1 MKITISTHVKSNIGK
16 TWKSWNTPEDIV
28 RWNAASDDWHT
39 PRSTVDLREGGKFCS
54 RMEAK
59 DGSFGFDFEGTYTKV
74 IQDRQIEYVMGDG
87 RAVVI
92 VFTEVDGGV
101 RIDQTFDAEDENSS
115 AQQREGWQSILNNFA
130 RFVEGRNSTDAN
142 L

>member
-28 RWNAASDDWHT
+28 RWNTASDDWHT
-39 PRSTVDLREGGKFCS
+39 QRSTVDLREGGKFCS

-130 RFVEGRNSTDAN
+130 RFVEGRNSMDAN
-142 L
+142 H

>member
-16 TWKSWNTPEDIV
+16 TWKAWNTPEDIV
-28 RWNAASDDWHT
+28 RWNTASEDWHT
-39 PRSTVDLREGGKFCS
+39 PRSTVDLRDGGKFCS

-115 AQQREGWQSILNNFA
+115 SQQREGWQSILNNFA
-130 RFVEGRNSTDAN
+130 RFVEGRG
-142 L
+142 

>member
-28 RWNAASDDWHT
+28 RWNTASDDWHT

-115 AQQREGWQSILNNFA
+115 AQQREGW
-130 RFVEGRNSTDAN
+130 
-142 L
+142 